1 MARYEFKAPD
11 GKTYLF
17 KGPAGLTQSDVDLFG
32 KNYFGLEEP
41 QVMPAPVEKKPE
53 TGFIPSIKRGAAQTG
68 ILLGDIL
75 PAMAARAVGADQ
87 YAAQQMQ
94 EAAKTQEEIAKKYPA
109 EVPSYTDIKGVGDAL
124 TYAKEAVGEALP
136 SLLPSLFTGGA
147 ASLLGRG
154 AVAAAQS
161 AAEKTVLA
169 QAAEGVVGEELKRAA
184 TQAGIQAARQTAL
197 KYEAGG
203 ALAGSAA
210 QNIPDVY
217 QNIYEATGKQDLGT
231 AIAFGGFNAVLD
243 AVTPIALLRKAKLSG
258 ITPEELG
265 AAWYK
270 RAGKGVAKGFV
281 TEGGTEALQEVSSA
295 AAESFV
301 DQNRQFFTPENF
313 KRFIDAGLKGGLGG
327 AGITSVADVALGK
340 GPEAEAEKIQTKGL
354 RDIEVPA
361 GAELGIE
368 PELAPST
375 AGRTV
380 SGFEITPEGQAVAPV
395 PTVALTGAAATQLDK
410 KIAEYKRREEDINA
424 AKQKQQNGTIT
435 PNEQLILDARI
446 RKNNRL
452 QKQITSLQAA
462 QKGAPNVGPTDTTP
476 SGAGVS
482 VAQQPDT
489 VVPTEGLGEPDG
501 LGVVPTGQDVTQPVA
516 GEGTQQTPVEEF
528 EDVPS
533 FAAPTIQQETPVEKP
548 LSFRGPNPK
557 NPDDANSWQDKAG
570 FIHYNI
576 DATLPNGRSRVIEL
590 IDQEQAQNI
599 ALRFKDNETN
609 KERVLSVGFNQIGI
623 PYWFMGDVSEKVIKK
638 NIGQELFDSLGN
650 TPITNT
656 QEYGALV
663 ERIKDV
669 LTKSNEKTLN
679 EKAREESSN
688 LHPEEAVKKVNQA
701 KTQQGLLYT
710 AAYDRTNI
718 AGNKTTTKTQ
728 GYKVVRTDDGW
739 AVVSKP
745 DGSDAR
751 LVPPSRAAALT
762 DEQIIQRIHEK
773 ANFLKEGE
781 ARVVKQKGEPS
792 GTEAPETI
800 ETETQEQEAPAREI
814 AFQEKEMYDETRD
827 YHNSIEPDERLHLP
841 EFEALSPEE
850 KEVYF
855 GALTNNSQVAHDVAA
870 EKLSEHLAEKQGIQP
885 EGVPQTKPL
894 PKFVEE
900 QLEKNNATAFLNY
913 LRTAAQDPVHKA
925 IAQALY
931 KLKLSTKVEI
941 VKSLPNNRPA
951 EYDPQT
957 DTVRVTKEGQTE
969 TVLLHEFAH
978 AGTIRVL
985 HSFEESTGKL
995 SQKQVDGAVHLD
1007 FLMDKTRKELG
1018 EKYPAAYKNIYEFV
1032 AYAVT
1037 DRTFQKELQRIQIPA
1052 SESLW
1057 GQVKDAWSNFVKG
1070 VAQLLGIP
1078 DTIEARNA
1086 LIETFGAFEYVMSV
1100 PKGGLKMAPLPT
1112 ETKQAETYDE
1122 SKMSD
1127 EELAAQAESEVQL
1140 KEHTAKSFLRNLFTK
1155 KGGHWAATMFQNER
1169 YPIKIA
1175 EDRARLFGLLKHSGS
1190 DLNDV
1195 YNQITRS
1202 AGMAVN
1208 LYDEYL
1214 RTATE
1219 ETHAAVEAYAKK
1231 SGLTIKE
1238 ALARLHIILEARHE
1252 PERRRVKYIK
1262 TVPLEND
1269 SKRIKFEGK
1278 EYSAEGF
1285 REAVMRE
1292 LAQPSYQVTPDMTQE
1307 QINELD
1313 QKRKER
1319 ALDLRA
1325 MLDKVVDDKS
1335 FWAKQINGKPTSP
1348 EMFNQNNAAYNVI
1361 ANRTP
1366 RQIAAIL
1373 KERITPETE
1382 KEVEAVVES
1391 LRKVNQLTQTLNKM
1405 ANYHSQPASNV
1416 IDFYNFKDYVPFKG
1430 RPGFRQ
1436 IDEEFNIDSRRIGGD
1451 LQEGQNPF
1459 GGRESESENPL
1470 LQSLADGASAAMR
1483 AGRRDLTLAIKN
1495 AVKDKLLI
1503 GRVKDTIKFE
1513 DRFLNNVDKKD
1524 IGGDNK
1530 IFHYNAD
1537 GTVDVIELNDPKQ
1550 REAIRRSYRMTQPL
1564 IEIANAITSGI
1575 GQTHTRYNPAF
1586 APMNFVRDA
1595 LTNAFTL
1602 GAEFGPVKAGQ
1613 LLTNIAADVAG
1624 GGMAKSVRFSSL
1636 YANGKFDKLRE
1647 LAAKN
1652 QYYADL
1658 LDYVQL
1664 GGRVSYLQG
1673 LAAKGALDGLI
1684 KEIGRSG
1691 IMRKKDQI
1699 DKFIDIYNDMF
1710 ELSSRVATYRM
1721 LKDQFFAENKSS
1733 GKFKNDADALADAK
1747 SQAVEYA
1754 KNLAN
1759 FEQVGRWGK
1768 GAGAVF
1774 MFFRPA
1780 ATGAVRA
1787 IEALAPAF
1795 GFNEASFREEAAAQ
1809 GRTEEQIERAVKE
1822 LKQRQTNARYMSTS
1836 LLGVGVAMYYMALM
1850 MAEDDDQGRNKVVT
1864 DDMARWTRYA
1874 RFHIP
1879 GTDVIIQ
1886 IPWGFGLGAF
1896 AAAGAQIASIA
1907 SGKTSLLDAFGNIV
1921 VTGADSFMPL
1931 PVSRINP
1938 FDNFPAF
1945 AMDSVTPSAFRPFF
1959 EYVMNLDGLGR
1970 EIYNNRQSRYGDA
1983 YTGGDNIPEMYKK
1996 AARELF
2002 DATNGAVDWSP
2013 NTMYFFASNYFD
2025 GMAKMASSATNVG
2038 LTVAGA
2044 KEFDPK
2050 NDMAFLS
2057 SFIGSK
2063 SNIDAREFSSIEKQ
2077 VKEMEKRINAL
2088 KDRPEQLEKFME
2100 ANPTAY
2106 PAVQFYNMQVNG
2118 TLRQIRAAANQIRAN
2133 KDLTIMERKEQ
2144 LKQLND
2150 MSNLVKHRL
2159 VESFDMLGV
2168 RP

>member
-1 MARYEFKAPD
+1 MATYKVRSGGKVYNFEGPD
-11 GKTYLF
+11 GLPVDAVKMLASDYLN
-17 KGPAGLTQSDVDLFG
+17 LMQ
-32 KNYFGLEEP
+32 EP
-41 QVMPAPVEKKPE
+41 EAPPAPVKKPE

-68 ILLGDIL
+68 MLLGDIL
-75 PAMAARAVGADQ
+75 PAMVGKAVGADE

-109 EVPSYTDIKGVGDAL
+109 EIASYTDITGVGDAL

-136 SLLPSLFTGGA
+136 SLIPSLFTGGA
-147 ASLLGRG
+147 ASVLGRG

-161 AAEKTVLA
+161 AAEKAVLN
-169 QAAEGVVGEELKRAA
+169 QAAKGLVGEELKQAA

-203 ALAGSAA
+203 ALVGSAA

-217 QNIYEATGKQDLGT
+217 QNIYEATGKQDIGT

-243 AVTPIALLRKAKLSG
+243 AALPISLLRKAKLSG
-258 ITPEELG
+258 IGPEELG

-270 RAGKGVAKGFV
+270 RAGTGVAKGFV

-295 AAESFV
+295 AAENFV
-301 DQNRQFFTPENF
+301 DQNQEFFTPKNF
-313 KRFIDAGLKGGLGG
+313 ERFINAGLKGGLGG
-327 AGITSVADVALGK
+327 GAITGVADVALGK
-340 GPEAEAEKIQTKGL
+340 GPEAEAQKIQTKGL
-354 RDIEVPA
+354 ADVEVPT
-361 GAELGIE
+361 GTDLGPE
-368 PELAPST
+368 PELAPTT
-375 AGRTV
+375 AQRTV
-380 SGFEITPEGQAVAPV
+380 SGFEISPEGTPVAMP
-395 PTVALTGAAATQLDK
+395 AGAPATEVDLLVQDFNKRTEEIKVLEAK
-410 KIAEYKRREEDINA
+410 KQD
-424 AKQKQQNGTIT
+424 GTIT
-435 PNEQLILDARI
+435 QAEQGALSGKR
-446 RKNNRL
+446 N
-452 QKQITSLQAA
+452 KQRRVKTQIETLQAA
-462 QKGAPNVGPTDTTP
+462 QKGAPDVVPTDTT
-476 SGAGVS
+476 AGGTSVP

-501 LGVVPTGQDVTQPVA
+501 SGVVPPRQDVVQPVA
-516 GEGTQQTPVEEF
+516 GEGTQQAPVDESLPIDADEEDFSFVHPITGEKIESEAPVEELNKKSV
-528 EDVPS
+528 E
-533 FAAPTIQQETPVEKP
+533 ETTNLGHIEAQAK
-548 LSFRGPNPK
+548 
-557 NPDDANSWQDKAG
+557 
-570 FIHYNI
+570 I
-576 DATLPNGRSRVIEL
+576 DAAK
-590 IDQEQAQNI
+590 DQPGE
-599 ALRFKDNETN
+599 
-609 KERVLSVGFNQIGI
+609 
-623 PYWFMGDVSEKVIKK
+623 M
-638 NIGQELFDSLGN
+638 
-650 TPITNT
+650 
-656 QEYGALV
+656 
-663 ERIKDV
+663 
-669 LTKSNEKTLN
+669 
-679 EKAREESSN
+679 
-688 LHPEEAVKKVNQA
+688 
-701 KTQQGLLYT
+701 YT
-710 AAYDRTNI
+710 ATVTIPEYFDEPAY
-718 AGNKTTTKTQ
+718 NKNTE
-728 GYKVVRTDDGW
+728 YKVVRGEGGWTVIAAKYSDGDEQ
-739 AVVSKP
+739 SY
-745 DGSDAR
+745 
-751 LVPPSRAAALT
+751 LLPPSRAAALT
-762 DEQIIQRIHEK
+762 DEELI
-773 ANFLKEGE
+773 KEINDKNE
-781 ARVVKQKGEPS
+781 LFNSIVTKGKPS
-792 GTEAPETI
+792 GVPETR
-800 ETETQEQEAPAREI
+800 EQEITPE
-814 AFQEKEMYDETRD
+814 QQEMYEDTRE
-827 YHNSIEPDERLHLP
+827 YHNGIEPDARLHLP
-841 EFEALSPEE
+841 EFGALSPEE
-850 KEVYF
+850 KQVYF
-855 GALTNNSQVAHDVAA
+855 EGLATNNQPEHDLAA
-870 EKLSEHLAEKQGIQP
+870 ERLSGYLAETQDIQP
-885 EGVPQTKPL
+885 EGVPKTKPL

-900 QLEKNNATAFLNY
+900 QLDKNNATAFLNY
-913 LRTAAQDPVHKA
+913 LRTSAQDPVHRA

-931 KLKLSTKVEI
+931 KLKLDTKVEI
-941 VKSLPNNRPA
+941 VKGLQNNRPA

-985 HSFEESTGKL
+985 NSFEESTGKL
-995 SQKQVDGAVHLD
+995 SQKQEDGAVHLD
-1007 FLMDKTRKELG
+1007 YLMGKTQPLLAQ
-1018 EKYPAAYKNIYEFV
+1018 KYPAAYKNVYEFV

-1037 DRTFQKELQRIQIPA
+1037 DRAFQKELQRIQIPA
-1052 SESLW
+1052 SASLW
-1057 GQVKDAWSNFVKG
+1057 GQVKDAWSNFVKA
-1070 VAQLLGIP
+1070 VAQVLGIP
-1078 DTIEARNA
+1078 DTVGERNA
-1086 LIETFGAFEYVMSV
+1086 LIETFGAFEYVMSA
-1100 PKGGLKMAPLPT
+1100 PKGGVQMAPLPT
-1112 ETKQAETYDE
+1112 ETKKAETYDE
-1122 SKMSD
+1122 SNLSD
-1127 EELAAQAESEVQL
+1127 EQLAAQAESEVQL
-1140 KEHTAKSFLRNLFTK
+1140 KEHTAKSFLSNLFTK
-1155 KGGHWAATMFQNER
+1155 RGGHWAATMFQNER
-1169 YPIKIA
+1169 YPIKVA
-1175 EDRARLFGLLKHSGS
+1175 EDRAKLFGLLKRIGP
-1190 DLNDV
+1190 DLNNV
-1195 YNQITRS
+1195 YGQITRS

-1214 RTATE
+1214 RNATE

-1285 REAVMRE
+1285 REAIMRE
-1292 LAQPSYQVTPDMTQE
+1292 LAQPSYAVTEDMTQD

-1325 MLDKVVDDKS
+1325 MLDQVVDDKT
-1335 FWAKQINGKPTSP
+1335 FHAKQINGKPTAP
-1348 EMFNQNNAAYNVI
+1348 EMFNQNNAMYNVI

-1373 KERITPETE
+1373 KERVTPETE
-1382 KEVEAVVES
+1382 KEVDAVVES

-1416 IDFYNFKDYVPFKG
+1416 IDFYNFQNYVPFKG

-1459 GGRESESENPL
+1459 SGRESESENPL

-1483 AGRRDLTLAIKN
+1483 AGRKDLTLSIKN
-1495 AVKDKLLI
+1495 AVRDKLLI
-1503 GRVKDTIKFE
+1503 GKVSKDPIKFE
-1513 DRFLNNVDKKD
+1513 DRFLNNVEKKD

-1537 GTVDVIELNDPKQ
+1537 GTVDIIELNDPKQ
-1550 REAIRRSYRMTQPL
+1550 REAIRRSYRTTQPL

-1575 GQTHTRYNPAF
+1575 GQMHTRYNPAF

-1602 GAEFGPVKAGQ
+1602 GAEFGPTKAGQ
-1613 LLTNIAADVAG
+1613 LLTAVAADVAG
-1624 GGMAKSVRFSSL
+1624 GGMYKSIKFSNL
-1636 YANGKFDKLRE
+1636 YANGKFDKLKE
-1647 LAAKN
+1647 LAAKD

-1658 LDYVQL
+1658 LDYIQL
-1664 GGRVSYLQG
+1664 GGKVSYLQG

-1684 KEIGRSG
+1684 KEVGRSG
-1691 IMRKKDQI
+1691 ILQKKDQV

-1710 ELSSRVATYRM
+1710 ELSSRAATYRM

-1768 GAGAVF
+1768 GAGALF

-1795 GFNEASFREEAAAQ
+1795 GFNEANFREEAAAQ
-1809 GRTEEQIERAVKE
+1809 GRTEEQIDNAVKE
-1822 LKQRQTNARYMSTS
+1822 LKQRQTNARYMSTG
-1836 LLGVGVAMYYMALM
+1836 LIGTGVAMYYMALM
-1850 MAEDDDQGRNKVVT
+1850 MAEDDDLGRNKVVT

-1879 GTDVIIQ
+1879 GTDIIIQ

-1896 AAAGAQIASIA
+1896 ASAGAQIASVA
-1907 SGKTSLLDAFGNIV
+1907 SGRTSLLDAFGNIV

-1931 PVSRINP
+1931 PVSRISP
-1938 FDNFPAF
+1938 IDNFPAF

-1970 EIYNNRQSRYGDA
+1970 QIYNNRQSRFGDA

-2025 GMAKMASSATNVG
+2025 GIAKMASSATNVG

-2050 NDMAFLS
+2050 NDMVFLS

-2077 VKEMEKRINAL
+2077 VKKMEQRINSL
-2088 KDRPEQLEKFME
+2088 RDRPEQLEKFME
-2100 ANPTAY
+2100 DNPNAY
-2106 PAVQFYNMQVNG
+2106 SAVQFYNMQVNG
-2118 TLRQIRAAANQIRAN
+2118 TLRNIRTMANQVRAN

-2150 MSNLVKHRL
+2150 MSSLVKHRL
-2159 VESFDMLGV
+2159 VEAFDTLDV
-2168 RP
+2168 KP

>member
-1 MARYEFKAPD
+1 VARYEFKAPD

-17 KGPAGLTQSDVDLFG
+17 KGPTGLTQSDVDLFG
-32 KNYFGLEEP
+32 KNYFKVEEP

-53 TGFIPSIKRGAAQTG
+53 TGFIPSVKRGAAQTG
-68 ILLGDIL
+68 MLLGDIL
-75 PAMAARAVGADQ
+75 PAMAGKLVGADE
-87 YAAQQMQ
+87 YAAKQMQ

-109 EVPSYTDIKGVGDAL
+109 EIASYTDIKGIGDAL
-124 TYAKEAVGEALP
+124 VYAKEAIGEALP
-136 SLLPSLFTGGA
+136 SLIPSLFTGGT
-147 ASLLGRG
+147 ASILGRG

-161 AAEKTVLA
+161 AAEKAVMT
-169 QAAEGVVGEELKRAA
+169 QAARGLVGEELKQAA
-184 TQAGIQAARQTAL
+184 TKAGVQAARQTAL

-231 AIAFGGFNAVLD
+231 AIAFGSFNAVLD

-258 ITPEELG
+258 IGPEELG

-301 DQNRQFFTPENF
+301 DKNREFFTPQNF
-313 KRFIDAGLKGGLGG
+313 ERFINAGLKGGLGG
-327 AGITSVADVALGK
+327 AGITGAADVVLGK
-340 GPEAEAEKIQTKGL
+340 GPEAEAEKIKTKGL
-354 RDIEVPA
+354 ADVEVPV
-361 GAELGIE
+361 GADLGAE
-368 PELAPST
+368 PELAPAT
-375 AGRTV
+375 TQRTV
-380 SGFEITPEGQAVAPV
+380 SGFEISPEGEAVVQAP
-395 PTVALTGAAATQLDK
+395 TGAPATEVDLLIQDFNRRAEEIKVLEAK
-410 KIAEYKRREEDINA
+410 K
-424 AKQKQQNGTIT
+424 QNGAIT
-435 PNEQLILDARI
+435 QSEQGLLSGKRNKQRRI
-446 RKNNRL
+446 KT
-452 QKQITSLQAA
+452 QIETLQAT
-462 QKGAPNVGPTDTTP
+462 QKGAPDVGPIDTT
-476 SGAGVS
+476 AGGTS
-482 VAQQPDT
+482 VPVAGQPNP
-489 VVPTEGLGEPDG
+489 VVPTEGLAKPDG
-501 LGVVPTGQDVTQPVA
+501 LGVVPPRQDVVQPVA
-516 GEGTQQTPVEEF
+516 GEGEQQASVEKRIKFLENELVDWSLVGKRPEDDPRVQAIADELAALKSKQVAQPNLVEESEDVPDFVVSYDPATTQKEIDEISATLKDPTLGIRQREALEERLDELLGRQTTEEAPVEE
-528 EDVPS
+528 
-533 FAAPTIQQETPVEKP
+533 APVE
-548 LSFRGPNPK
+548 
-557 NPDDANSWQDKAG
+557 
-570 FIHYNI
+570 
-576 DATLPNGRSRVIEL
+576 E
-590 IDQEQAQNI
+590 E
-599 ALRFKDNETN
+599 
-609 KERVLSVGFNQIGI
+609 I
-623 PYWFMGDVSEKVIKK
+623 P
-638 NIGQELFDSLGN
+638 
-650 TPITNT
+650 
-656 QEYGALV
+656 
-663 ERIKDV
+663 
-669 LTKSNEKTLN
+669 
-679 EKAREESSN
+679 
-688 LHPEEAVKKVNQA
+688 
-701 KTQQGLLYT
+701 
-710 AAYDRTNI
+710 
-718 AGNKTTTKTQ
+718 
-728 GYKVVRTDDGW
+728 
-739 AVVSKP
+739 
-745 DGSDAR
+745 
-751 LVPPSRAAALT
+751 
-762 DEQIIQRIHEK
+762 
-773 ANFLKEGE
+773 
-781 ARVVKQKGEPS
+781 
-792 GTEAPETI
+792 
-800 ETETQEQEAPAREI
+800 TETQKAPAIEVAPEQR
-814 AFQEKEMYDETRD
+814 EMYDETRE
-827 YHNSIEPDERLHLP
+827 YHNGIEPDTRLHLP
-841 EFEALSPEE
+841 EFDALAPKQQQVYFEAL
-850 KEVYF
+850 
-855 GALTNNSQVAHDVAA
+855 TDNSQAAHDVAA
-870 EKLSEHLAEKQGIQP
+870 ERLSGYLAETQNIQP
-885 EGVPQTKPL
+885 EGVPKTKPL
-894 PKFVEE
+894 PKFVED
-900 QLEKNNATAFLNY
+900 QLDKNNATAFLNY
-913 LRTAAQDPVHKA
+913 LRTSAQDPVHRA

-931 KLKLSTKVEI
+931 KLKLDTKVEI
-941 VKSLPNNRPA
+941 VQGLPNNRPA
-951 EYDPQT
+951 EYDPKT

-985 HSFEESTGKL
+985 NNFEESTGRL
-995 SQKQVDGAVHLD
+995 SQKQEDGAVHLD
-1007 FLMDKTRKELG
+1007 YLMGKTQPLLG
-1018 EKYPAAYKNIYEFV
+1018 QKYPAAYKNVYEFV

-1037 DRTFQKELQRIQIPA
+1037 DRAFQKELQRIQIPA
-1052 SESLW
+1052 SDSLW
-1057 GQVKDAWSNFVKG
+1057 GQVKDALSNFVKA
-1070 VAQLLGIP
+1070 VAQVLGIP
-1078 DTIEARNA
+1078 DTVEARNA
-1086 LIETFGAFEYVMSV
+1086 LIETFGAFEYVMSA
-1100 PKGGLKMAPLPT
+1100 PKGGIQMAPLPT

-1122 SKMSD
+1122 STLSD
-1127 EELAAQAESEVQL
+1127 EQLAAQAESEVQL

-1169 YPIKIA
+1169 YPLKVA
-1175 EDRARLFGLLKHSGS
+1175 EDRARLFGLLKRIGP
-1190 DLNDV
+1190 DLNNV
-1195 YNQITRS
+1195 YGQITRS

-1214 RTATE
+1214 RNATE

-1231 SGLTIKE
+1231 SGLTINE
-1238 ALARLHIILEARHE
+1238 ALGRLHIILEARHE

-1262 TVPLEND
+1262 TKPLEND

-1285 REAVMRE
+1285 REAVMRD
-1292 LAQPSYQVTPDMTQE
+1292 LAQPSYEVTSDMTQE
-1307 QINELD
+1307 QINALD
-1313 QKRKER
+1313 EKRKER

-1325 MLDKVVDDKS
+1325 MLDKVVDDNT
-1335 FWAKQINGKPTSP
+1335 FNAKQINGKPTTL
-1348 EMFNQNNAAYNVI
+1348 EMFNQNNAMYNVI

-1373 KERITPETE
+1373 KERVTPQTE
-1382 KEVEAVVES
+1382 KEVEAVVEA
-1391 LRKVNQLTQTLNKM
+1391 LRKVNKQTQTLNKM

-1416 IDFYNFKDYVPFKG
+1416 IDFYGFQNYVPFKG

-1483 AGRRDLTLAIKN
+1483 AGRKDLTLAIKN
-1495 AVKDKLLI
+1495 AVLAKLLI
-1503 GRVKDTIKFE
+1503 GRVKDKIKFE
-1513 DRFLNNVDKKD
+1513 DRFLGNLDKKD

-1537 GTVDVIELNDPKQ
+1537 GTIDVIELNDPKQ
-1550 REAIRRSYRMTQPL
+1550 REAIRRSYRTTQPL
-1564 IEIANAITSGI
+1564 IDIANSITSGV
-1575 GQTHTRYNPAF
+1575 GQMHTRYNPAF

-1602 GAEFGPVKAGQ
+1602 GAELGPAKAGQ
-1613 LLTNIAADVAG
+1613 LLTAVASDVAG
-1624 GGMAKSVRFSSL
+1624 GGMAKSVRFSNL
-1636 YANGKFDKLRE
+1636 YANGNFDKIKE
-1647 LAAKN
+1647 LAAKD

-1658 LDYVQL
+1658 LDYIQL
-1664 GGRVSYLQG
+1664 GGKVSYLQG
-1673 LAAKGALDGLI
+1673 LAAKGALDGLM

-1691 IMRKKDQI
+1691 ILRKKDQV

-1710 ELSSRVATYRM
+1710 ELSSRAATYRM

-1768 GAGAVF
+1768 GAGALF

-1795 GFNEASFREEAAAQ
+1795 RLLPPGIGGFNEAAFREEAVAQ
-1809 GRTEEQIERAVKE
+1809 GRTPEQIDKAVKQMMQE
-1822 LKQRQTNARYMSTS
+1822 AKNSAAMATGLIGT
-1836 LLGVGVAMYYMALM
+1836 GVAMYYMALM

-1879 GTDVIIQ
+1879 GTDIIIQ
-1886 IPWGFGLGAF
+1886 IPWGYGLGAF
-1896 AAAGAQIASIA
+1896 ASAGAQIASIA
-1907 SGKTSLLDAFGNIV
+1907 SGKTSLLDAFGNIL

-1931 PVSRINP
+1931 PISRISP
-1938 FDNFPAF
+1938 IDNFPAF

-1970 EIYNNRQSRYGDA
+1970 QIYNNRQSRFGDA
-1983 YTGGDNIPEMYKK
+1983 YTGGDNIPEIYKK

-2050 NDMAFLS
+2050 NDIAFLS

-2077 VKEMEKRINAL
+2077 VKGMEQRINSL

-2118 TLRQIRAAANQIRAN
+2118 TLREIRAAANQVRAN

-2144 LKQLND
+2144 LKELND

-2159 VESFDMLGV
+2159 VEAFDMLDV
-2168 RP
+2168 KP

>member
-1 MARYEFKAPD
+1 MAQYEFKAPD

-17 KGPAGLTQSDVDLFG
+17 KGPSGLTQSDVDLFG
-32 KNYFGLEEP
+32 KNYFKVEEP
-41 QVMPAPVEKKPE
+41 QVMPAPVEKKAE
-53 TGFIPSIKRGAAQTG
+53 TGFIPSVKRGAAQTG
-68 ILLGDIL
+68 VLLGDIL
-75 PAMAARAVGADQ
+75 PAMAGRAVGADE
-87 YAAQQMQ
+87 YAARQMQ
-94 EAAKTQEEIAKKYPA
+94 EAAKSQEEIAKKYPA
-109 EVPSYTDIKGVGDAL
+109 EIPSYTNIKGVGDAL
-124 TYAKEAVGEALP
+124 VYAKEAVGEALP
-136 SLLPSLFTGGA
+136 SLIPSLFTGGA
-147 ASLLGRG
+147 ASILGRG

-161 AAEKTVLA
+161 AAEKAVLA
-169 QAAEGVVGEELKRAA
+169 QAAKGLAGEELKQAA

-210 QNIPDVY
+210 QNVPDVY

-231 AIAFGGFNAVLD
+231 AIAFGSFNAVLD
-243 AVTPIALLRKAKLSG
+243 AALPISLLRKAKLSG
-258 ITPEELG
+258 IGPEELG

-270 RAGKGVAKGFV
+270 RAGTGVAKGFV
-281 TEGGTEALQEVSSA
+281 TEGGTEALQEASSA

-301 DQNRQFFTPENF
+301 DQNRQFFTPQNF
-313 KRFIDAGLKGGLGG
+313 ERFINAGLKGGLGG
-327 AGITSVADVALGK
+327 AGITGVADVALGK
-340 GPEAEAEKIQTKGL
+340 GPEAEAQKVQTKGL

-361 GAELGIE
+361 GADLGVE
-368 PELAPST
+368 PELAPTT
-375 AGRTV
+375 AQRTV
-380 SGFEITPEGQAVAPV
+380 SGFEISPEGEAVAPA
-395 PTVALTGAAATQLDK
+395 PTGAPATELDVLTADFEKRAAE
-410 KIAEYKRREEDINA
+410 IAALEQ
-424 AKQKQQNGTIT
+424 KQKDGTIT
-435 PNEQLILDARI
+435 PREQGSLIGKR
-446 RKNNRL
+446 N
-452 QKQITSLQAA
+452 KQRNVEYKIKTLQAA
-462 QKGAPNVGPTDTTP
+462 QKGATDVGPTDTAP

-482 VAQQPDT
+482 VAEQPDT
-489 VVPTEGLGEPDG
+489 VVPTEGLGESDG
-501 LGVVPTGQDVTQPVA
+501 LGVVSTGQDVTQPVA
-516 GEGTQQTPVEEF
+516 GEGTQQTPVDKSLPIDADVEDFSFVHPITGEKIESGAPVEE
-528 EDVPS
+528 VPVEEEIPS
-533 FAAPTIQQETPVEKP
+533 GPETP
-548 LSFRGPNPK
+548 
-557 NPDDANSWQDKAG
+557 
-570 FIHYNI
+570 
-576 DATLPNGRSRVIEL
+576 
-590 IDQEQAQNI
+590 
-599 ALRFKDNETN
+599 
-609 KERVLSVGFNQIGI
+609 
-623 PYWFMGDVSEKVIKK
+623 
-638 NIGQELFDSLGN
+638 
-650 TPITNT
+650 
-656 QEYGALV
+656 
-663 ERIKDV
+663 
-669 LTKSNEKTLN
+669 
-679 EKAREESSN
+679 
-688 LHPEEAVKKVNQA
+688 EAV
-701 KTQQGLLYT
+701 
-710 AAYDRTNI
+710 
-718 AGNKTTTKTQ
+718 
-728 GYKVVRTDDGW
+728 
-739 AVVSKP
+739 
-745 DGSDAR
+745 
-751 LVPPSRAAALT
+751 
-762 DEQIIQRIHEK
+762 
-773 ANFLKEGE
+773 
-781 ARVVKQKGEPS
+781 
-792 GTEAPETI
+792 
-800 ETETQEQEAPAREI
+800 ETETQGQEEPIAEPAVEEAPAREI

-841 EFEALSPEE
+841 EFDALSPDQ
-850 KEVYF
+850 KQVYF
-855 GALTNNSQVAHDVAA
+855 DALTDNSQVAHDVAA
-870 EKLSEHLAEKQGIQP
+870 ERLSAYLAEKQGIQP
-885 EGVPQTKPL
+885 ENVPETKSL

-900 QLEKNNATAFLNY
+900 QLDNNNGNAFLNY
-913 LRTAAQDPVHKA
+913 LRTSAQDPVHKA

-931 KLKLSTKVEI
+931 KLKLKTKVE
-941 VKSLPNNRPA
+941 VVQGLPSNRLA
-951 EYDPQT
+951 EYDPKT
-957 DTVRVTKEGQTE
+957 DTIRMTKEGQTE

-978 AGTIRVL
+978 AGTLRVL
-985 HSFEESTGKL
+985 HAFEESEGRL
-995 SQKQVDGAVHLD
+995 SQKQEDGAVHLD
-1007 FLMDKTRKELG
+1007 FLMNKTRKELG

-1032 AYAVT
+1032 SYAVS
-1037 DRTFQKELQRIQIPA
+1037 DRAFQKELQRIQIPA
-1052 SESLW
+1052 NESLW
-1057 GQVKDAWSNFVKG
+1057 GQVKDAWSNFVKA
-1070 VAQLLGIP
+1070 VAQVLGIP

-1086 LIETFGAFEYVMSV
+1086 LIETFGAFEYVMAA
-1100 PKGGLKMAPLPT
+1100 PKGAIQMAPLPT

-1122 SKMSD
+1122 SKLSD

-1169 YPIKIA
+1169 YPIKVA
-1175 EDRARLFGLLKHSGS
+1175 EDRARLFGLLKRIGP
-1190 DLNDV
+1190 DLNNV
-1195 YNQITRS
+1195 YGQITRS

-1214 RTATE
+1214 RNATE

-1231 SGLTIKE
+1231 SKLTINE
-1238 ALARLHIILEARHE
+1238 ALGRLHIILEARHE

-1292 LAQPSYQVTPDMTQE
+1292 LAQPSYAVTDDMTQE

-1335 FWAKQINGKPTSP
+1335 FWAKQVNGKPTTP
-1348 EMFNQNNAAYNVI
+1348 EMFSQNNAAYNVI

-1391 LRKVNQLTQTLNKM
+1391 LRKVNQLTQALNKM

-1483 AGRRDLTLAIKN
+1483 AGRKDLTLAIKN
-1495 AVKDKLLI
+1495 AVKDKILT

-1537 GTVDVIELNDPKQ
+1537 GTVDVIELNDTKQ

-1564 IEIANAITSGI
+1564 LEIANAITSGI

-1602 GAEFGPVKAGQ
+1602 GAELGPTKAGQ
-1613 LLTNIAADVAG
+1613 LLTAVAADVAG
-1624 GGMAKSVRFSSL
+1624 GGMAKSVRFSNL
-1636 YANGKFDKLRE
+1636 YANGKFDKLKE
-1647 LAAKN
+1647 LAAKD

-1658 LDYVQL
+1658 LEYVQL

-1691 IMRKKDQI
+1691 IMQKKDQI

-1710 ELSSRVATYRM
+1710 ELSSRAATYRM

-1768 GAGAVF
+1768 GAGALF

-1795 GFNEASFREEAAAQ
+1795 GFDEASFREEAAAQ

-1822 LKQRQTNARYMSTS
+1822 LKQRQTNARYMSTG
-1836 LLGVGVAMYYMALM
+1836 LIGVGVAMYYMALM

-1879 GTDVIIQ
+1879 GTDLIIQ

-1896 AAAGAQIASIA
+1896 ASAGAQIASVA
-1907 SGKTSLLDAFGNIV
+1907 SGKTSLLDAFGHIL

-1931 PVSRINP
+1931 PVSRISP
-1938 FDNFPAF
+1938 IDNFPAF

-1970 EIYNNRQSRYGDA
+1970 EIYNNRQSRFGDA

-2050 NDMAFLS
+2050 NDMVFLS

-2106 PAVQFYNMQVNG
+2106 PAVEFYNAQVNG
-2118 TLRQIRAAANQIRAN
+2118 TLRQIRAAANQVRAN

-2159 VESFDMLGV
+2159 VEAFDMLDV

>member
-1 MARYEFKAPD
+1 MPQYRVIGPD
-11 GKTYLF
+11 GKRYKF
-17 KGPAGLTQSDVDLFG
+17 DGPAGLSDYDLNLLRDGFF
-32 KNYFGLEEP
+32 KTETPEII
-41 QVMPAPVEKKPE
+41 PAPPQPKAE

-68 ILLGDIL
+68 VLLGDIL
-75 PAMAARAVGADQ
+75 PAMAGRAIGADE

-94 EAAKTQEEIAKKYPA
+94 EAAKSQEEIAKKYPA
-109 EVPSYTDIKGVGDAL
+109 EIPSYTDIKGVGDAL

-147 ASLLGRG
+147 ASILGRG

-169 QAAEGVVGEELKRAA
+169 QAAQGLAGEELKRAA

-231 AIAFGGFNAVLD
+231 AIAFGSFNAALD

-258 ITPEELG
+258 IGPEELG

-270 RAGKGVAKGFV
+270 RAGKGAAKGFV
-281 TEGGTEALQEVSSA
+281 TEGGTEALQETSSA

-340 GPEAEAEKIQTKGL
+340 GPEAEAQKIQTKGL
-354 RDIEVPA
+354 ADVEVPA
-361 GAELGIE
+361 GAELDVE
-368 PELAPST
+368 PELAPTT
-375 AGRTV
+375 AQRSV
-380 SGFEITPEGQAVAPV
+380 SGFEIAPESVAPAVV
-395 PTVALTGAAATQLDK
+395 PTGAPATQLDVLVADFNKRAEEIKVLEAK
-410 KIAEYKRREEDINA
+410 K
-424 AKQKQQNGTIT
+424 QNGTLT
-435 PNEQLILDARI
+435 QSEQGLLAGKR
-446 RKNNRL
+446 N
-452 QKQITSLQAA
+452 KQRGIKYKIEKLQAA
-462 QKGAPNVGPTDTTP
+462 QKGTPDVGPTDTT
-476 SGAGVS
+476 AGGTS
-482 VAQQPDT
+482 VPVVEQPDT
-489 VVPTEGLGEPDG
+489 VVPTEGLREPDG
-501 LGVVPTGQDVTQPVA
+501 LGVVPTGQDVTQLVA
-516 GEGTQQTPVEEF
+516 GEGTQQAPVEELDQSF
-528 EDVPS
+528 THPITGEKIEPEAPVEDVPS
-533 FAAPTIQQETPVEKP
+533 FVVNYDQATTQKQIDELREILRDNPRLSERDREALEERIDELLGRLETPTEEAPVKEEIPSGTETPEAVQTKTQEQEAAPAEP
-548 LSFRGPNPK
+548 
-557 NPDDANSWQDKAG
+557 NSWKDTFG
-570 FIHYNI
+570 FIHYRM
-576 DATLPNGRSRVIEL
+576 DALLPNGVSRVTEL

-599 ALRFKDNETN
+599 ALKFTDSKGNT
-609 KERVLSVGFNQIGI
+609 ERYLTVGFNKLNK
-623 PYWFMGDVSEKVIKK
+623 PYWSAKDASDETIKK
-638 NIGQELFDSLGN
+638 NIGEKLFNAIGDQ
-650 TPITNT
+650 PITNT
-656 QEYGALV
+656 EDYQALV
-663 ERIKDV
+663 QRIKEA
-669 LTKSNEKTLN
+669 L
-679 EKAREESSN
+679 EESSVKPTVEVT
-688 LHPEEAVKKVNQA
+688 PE
-701 KTQQGLLYT
+701 
-710 AAYDRTNI
+710 
-718 AGNKTTTKTQ
+718 
-728 GYKVVRTDDGW
+728 
-739 AVVSKP
+739 
-745 DGSDAR
+745 
-751 LVPPSRAAALT
+751 
-762 DEQIIQRIHEK
+762 QR
-773 ANFLKEGE
+773 
-781 ARVVKQKGEPS
+781 
-792 GTEAPETI
+792 
-800 ETETQEQEAPAREI
+800 
-814 AFQEKEMYDETRD
+814 EMYDETRE
-827 YHNSIEPDERLHLP
+827 YHNSIEPDVRLHLP
-841 EFEALSPEE
+841 EFDALSTEE
-850 KEVYF
+850 KHVYF
-855 GALTNNSQVAHDVAA
+855 DDLKDNSQAEHDVAA
-870 EKLSEHLAEKQGIQP
+870 ERLAAYLAEKQGIEP
-885 EGVPQTKPL
+885 EGVPETKPL

-900 QLEKNNATAFLNY
+900 QLDKNNATAFLNY
-913 LRTAAQDPVHKA
+913 LRTSAKDPVHRA

-931 KLKLSTKVEI
+931 KLKLKTNVEV
-941 VKSLPNNRPA
+941 VKGLPNNRPA

-985 HSFEESTGKL
+985 HGFEESEGRL
-995 SQKQVDGAVHLD
+995 SQKQEDGAVHLD
-1007 FLMDKTRKELG
+1007 YLMNKTRKEL
-1018 EKYPAAYKNIYEFV
+1018 EAKYPAAYKNVYEFV
-1032 AYAVT
+1032 AHAVT
-1037 DRTFQKELQRIQIPA
+1037 DRAFQKELQRIQIPA
-1052 SESLW
+1052 SDSLW
-1057 GQVKDAWSNFVKG
+1057 GQVKDAWSNFVKA
-1070 VAQLLGIP
+1070 VAQVLGIP

-1086 LIETFGAFEYVMSV
+1086 LIETFGAFEYVMSA
-1100 PKGGLKMAPLPT
+1100 PKGGIEMKPLPT

-1122 SKMSD
+1122 SKMTD
-1127 EELAAQAESEVQL
+1127 EQLAAQAESEVQL

-1175 EDRARLFGLLKHSGS
+1175 EDRARLFGLLKRIGP
-1190 DLNDV
+1190 DLNNV
-1195 YNQITRS
+1195 YGQITRS

-1214 RTATE
+1214 RNATE

-1262 TVPLEND
+1262 TVPLENE

-1292 LAQPSYQVTPDMTQE
+1292 LAQPSYQVTEDMTQE
-1307 QINELD
+1307 QINALD
-1313 QKRKER
+1313 EKRKER

-1325 MLDKVVDDKS
+1325 MLDKVVDDKT
-1335 FWAKQINGKPTSP
+1335 FHAKQVNGKPTTP

-1382 KEVEAVVES
+1382 KEVEAVVEA

-1513 DRFLNNVDKKD
+1513 DRFLNNIEKKD

-1550 REAIRRSYRMTQPL
+1550 REAIRRSYRTTQPL
-1564 IEIANAITSGI
+1564 IDIANAITSGI

-1602 GAEFGPVKAGQ
+1602 GAELGPSKAGQ
-1613 LLTNIAADVAG
+1613 LLTAVAADVAG
-1624 GGMAKSVRFSSL
+1624 GGMFKSIKFANL
-1636 YANGKFDKLRE
+1636 YAKGKFDEIGK

-1658 LDYVQL
+1658 LEYVQL

-1673 LAAKGALDGLI
+1673 LAAKGALDGLM

-1691 IMRKKDQI
+1691 ILQKKDQI

-1710 ELSSRVATYRM
+1710 ELSSRAATYRM

-1768 GAGAVF
+1768 GAGALF

-1795 GFNEASFREEAAAQ
+1795 GFDEKAFREEAAAQ
-1809 GRTEEQIERAVKE
+1809 GRTEEQIEKAVKE

-1836 LLGVGVAMYYMALM
+1836 LIGIGAAMYYMALM

-1879 GTDVIIQ
+1879 GTDLIIQ

-1896 AAAGAQIASIA
+1896 ASAGAQIASVA
-1907 SGKTSLLDAFGNIV
+1907 SGKTSLLDAFGNIA

-1938 FDNFPAF
+1938 LDNFPAF
-1945 AMDSVTPSAFRPFF
+1945 AMDSVTPSMFRPFF

-1970 EIYNNRQSRYGDA
+1970 EIYNNRQSRFGDA

-2050 NDMAFLS
+2050 NDMVFLS

-2088 KDRPEQLEKFME
+2088 KDRPEQLQKFMD

-2106 PAVQFYNMQVNG
+2106 SAVQFYNSQVNG
-2118 TLRQIRAAANQIRAN
+2118 SLRQIRAAANQVRAN

-2159 VESFDMLGV
+2159 VEAFDMFDV

>member
-1 MARYEFKAPD
+1 MATYKVRSGGKVYNFEGPD
-11 GKTYLF
+11 GLPVDAVKMLASDYFNLMQEPEAP
-17 KGPAGLTQSDVDLFG
+17 PAA
-32 KNYFGLEEP
+32 
-41 QVMPAPVEKKPE
+41 PAKKAE

-68 ILLGDIL
+68 VLLGDIL
-75 PAMAARAVGADQ
+75 PAMAGRAVGADE
-87 YAAQQMQ
+87 YAARQMQ
-94 EAAKTQEEIAKKYPA
+94 EAAQSQEEIAKKYPA
-109 EVPSYTDIKGVGDAL
+109 EIPSYTDIKGVGDAL
-124 TYAKEAVGEALP
+124 VYAKEAVGEALP
-136 SLLPSLFTGGA
+136 SLVPSLFTGGA
-147 ASLLGRG
+147 ASILGRG

-161 AAEKTVLA
+161 AAEKAVLA
-169 QAAEGVVGEELKRAA
+169 QAAKGLAGEELKQAA

-210 QNIPDVY
+210 QNVPDVY
-217 QNIYEATGKQDLGT
+217 QNIYEATGQQDLGT
-231 AIAFGGFNAVLD
+231 AIAFGSFNAVLD
-243 AVTPIALLRKAKLSG
+243 AALPISLLRKAKLSG
-258 ITPEELG
+258 IGPEELG

-270 RAGKGVAKGFV
+270 RAGTGVAKGFV

-301 DQNRQFFTPENF
+301 DENRGFFTPQNF
-313 KRFIDAGLKGGLGG
+313 ERFINAGLKGGLGG
-327 AGITSVADVALGK
+327 AGITGVADVALGK
-340 GPEAEAEKIQTKGL
+340 GPEAAAQKIQTKGL
-354 RDIEVPA
+354 ADVEVPA
-361 GAELGIE
+361 DADLGVE
-368 PELAPST
+368 PELAPTT
-375 AGRTV
+375 AQRTV
-380 SGFEITPEGQAVAPV
+380 SGFEITPEGVAVAPV
-395 PTVALTGAAATQLDK
+395 PTGAPATQLDVL
-410 KIAEYKRREEDINA
+410 IADFDKRA
-424 AKQKQQNGTIT
+424 AEIKALEQKQQDGTIT
-435 PNEQLILDARI
+435 PREQGLLIGKRNKQRSVEYKI
-446 RKNNRL
+446 KTL
-452 QKQITSLQAA
+452 QTA
-462 QKGAPNVGPTDTTP
+462 QEGAPDVGPTDTAP
-476 SGAGVS
+476 SGAGVPM
-482 VAQQPDT
+482 AQQPDT
-489 VVPTEGLGEPDG
+489 VVPAEGLGEPDG

-516 GEGTQQTPVEEF
+516 GEGTQQAPVDKSLPIDADEEDFSFVHPITGEKIESGAPVEETP
-528 EDVPS
+528 V
-533 FAAPTIQQETPVEKP
+533 TETPVTKRLDILEYLEKRDKLLEQMDEALKESEALLDKIMDLNSVRAGDVLGDDGKP
-548 LSFRGPNPK
+548 LALDENGQYDS
-557 NPDDANSWQDKAG
+557 DKK
-570 FIHYNI
+570 Y
-576 DATLPNGRSRVIEL
+576 
-590 IDQEQAQNI
+590 
-599 ALRFKDNETN
+599 
-609 KERVLSVGFNQIGI
+609 
-623 PYWFMGDVSEKVIKK
+623 
-638 NIGQELFDSLGN
+638 
-650 TPITNT
+650 
-656 QEYGALV
+656 
-663 ERIKDV
+663 
-669 LTKSNEKTLN
+669 
-679 EKAREESSN
+679 
-688 LHPEEAVKKVNQA
+688 EAVKALEAKHAEASAKFDAIAKQIDEFDAARQA
-701 KTQQGLLYT
+701 
-710 AAYDRTNI
+710 
-718 AGNKTTTKTQ
+718 
-728 GYKVVRTDDGW
+728 
-739 AVVSKP
+739 S
-745 DGSDAR
+745 
-751 LVPPSRAAALT
+751 
-762 DEQIIQRIHEK
+762 
-773 ANFLKEGE
+773 
-781 ARVVKQKGEPS
+781 KGEPS
-792 GTEAPETI
+792 GTETPEAI
-800 ETETQEQEAPAREI
+800 ETEAQGQEAPTTEPTVEI
-814 AFQEKEMYDETRD
+814 TPEQQEMYEDTRE
-827 YHNSIEPDERLHLP
+827 YHNGIEPDARLHLP
-841 EFEALSPEE
+841 EFGALSPEE
-850 KEVYF
+850 KQVYF
-855 GALTNNSQVAHDVAA
+855 EGLATNNQPEHDIAA
-870 EKLSEHLAEKQGIQP
+870 ERLSAYLAEKQGVEP
-885 EGVPQTKPL
+885 ENVPKTKPL

-900 QLEKNNATAFLNY
+900 QLDNNNGNAFLNY
-913 LRTAAQDPVHKA
+913 LRTSAQDPVHKA

-931 KLKLSTKVEI
+931 KLKLKTKVE
-941 VKSLPNNRPA
+941 VVQGLPNNRPA
-951 EYDPQT
+951 EYDPKT
-957 DTVRVTKEGQTE
+957 DTIRMTKEGQTE

-978 AGTIRVL
+978 AGTLRVL
-985 HSFEESTGKL
+985 HAFEESEGRL
-995 SQKQVDGAVHLD
+995 SQKQEDGAVHLD
-1007 FLMDKTRKELG
+1007 YLMNKTRKELG

-1032 AYAVT
+1032 SYAVS
-1037 DRTFQKELQRIQIPA
+1037 DRAFQKELQRIQIPA

-1057 GQVKDAWSNFVKG
+1057 GQVKDAWSNFVKA
-1070 VAQLLGIP
+1070 VAQVLGIP

-1086 LIETFGAFEYVMSV
+1086 LIETFGAFEYVMAA
-1100 PKGGLKMAPLPT
+1100 PKGAIQMAPLPT

-1122 SKMSD
+1122 SKLSD
-1127 EELAAQAESEVQL
+1127 EQLAAQAESEVQL
-1140 KEHTAKSFLRNLFTK
+1140 KERTAKSFLRNLFTK

-1169 YPIKIA
+1169 YPIKVV
-1175 EDRARLFGLLKHSGS
+1175 EDRARLFGMLKRIGP
-1190 DLNDV
+1190 DLNNV
-1195 YNQITRS
+1195 YGQITRS

-1214 RTATE
+1214 RNATE

-1231 SGLTIKE
+1231 SGLTINE

-1262 TVPLEND
+1262 TVPLENE

-1292 LAQPSYQVTPDMTQE
+1292 LAQPSYQVTPEMTQD

-1325 MLDKVVDDKS
+1325 MLDKVVDDKT
-1335 FWAKQINGKPTSP
+1335 FHAKQINKKPTTP
-1348 EMFNQNNAAYNVI
+1348 EMFNQNNAMYNVI

-1373 KERITPETE
+1373 KERVTPETE
-1382 KEVEAVVES
+1382 KEVEAVVEA
-1391 LRKVNQLTQTLNKM
+1391 LRKVNQMTQTLNKM

-1430 RPGFRQ
+1430 RPGLRQ

-1483 AGRRDLTLAIKN
+1483 AGRKDLTLAIKN
-1495 AVKDKLLI
+1495 AVDPKNKLLM

-1513 DRFLNNVDKKD
+1513 DRFLGNLDKKD
-1524 IGGDNK
+1524 IGGSNK

-1537 GTVDVIELNDPKQ
+1537 GTIDVIELNDEKQ
-1550 REAIRRSYRMTQPL
+1550 REAIRRSYRTTQPL
-1564 IEIANAITSGI
+1564 IDIANSITSGI
-1575 GQTHTRYNPAF
+1575 GQMHTRYNPAF

-1602 GAEFGPVKAGQ
+1602 GAELGPTKAGQ
-1613 LLTNIAADVAG
+1613 LLTAVAADVAG
-1624 GGMAKSVRFSSL
+1624 GGMAKSVRFSNL

-1647 LAAKN
+1647 LAAKD

-1658 LDYVQL
+1658 LEYVQL

-1673 LAAKGALDGLI
+1673 LAAKGALDGLM

-1691 IMRKKDQI
+1691 ILQKKDQV

-1710 ELSSRVATYRM
+1710 ELSSRAATYRM

-1733 GKFKNDADALADAK
+1733 GKFKNDADALTDAK
-1747 SQAVEYA
+1747 AQAVEYA

-1759 FEQVGRWGK
+1759 FEQVGRWGR
-1768 GAGAVF
+1768 GAGALF

-1795 GFNEASFREEAAAQ
+1795 GFDEASFREEAAAQ
-1809 GRTEEQIERAVKE
+1809 GRTEEQIESAVKQ
-1822 LKQRQTNARYMSTS
+1822 LKQRQTNARYMSTG
-1836 LLGVGVAMYYMALM
+1836 LIGTGVAMYYMALM

-1896 AAAGAQIASIA
+1896 ASAGAQIASVA
-1907 SGKTSLLDAFGNIV
+1907 SGRTSLLDAFGNIM

-1938 FDNFPAF
+1938 LDNFPAF
-1945 AMDSVTPSAFRPFF
+1945 AMDSVTPSMFRPFF

-1970 EIYNNRQSRYGDA
+1970 EIYNNRQSRFGDA

-2002 DATNGAVDWSP
+2002 DTTNGAVDWSP
-2013 NTMYFFASNYFD
+2013 NTMYFFANNYFD

-2038 LTVAGA
+2038 MTVAGA

-2050 NDMAFLS
+2050 SDMVFLS

-2088 KDRPEQLEKFME
+2088 KDRPEQLERFME
-2100 ANPTAY
+2100 DNPTAY

-2118 TLRQIRAAANQIRAN
+2118 TLRNIRTMANQVRAN

-2150 MSNLVKHRL
+2150 MSSLVKHRL
-2159 VESFDMLGV
+2159 VEAFDMLDV
-2168 RP
+2168 KP

>member
-17 KGPAGLTQSDVDLFG
+17 KGPTGLTQSDVDLFG
-32 KNYFGLEEP
+32 KNYFGVEEP

-68 ILLGDIL
+68 MLLGDIL
-75 PAMAARAVGADQ
+75 PAMAGKAVGANE

-109 EVPSYTDIKGVGDAL
+109 EIASYTDIKGVGDAL

-136 SLLPSLFTGGA
+136 SLIPSLFTGGA
-147 ASLLGRG
+147 ASVLGRG

-161 AAEKTVLA
+161 AAEKAVLS
-169 QAAEGVVGEELKRAA
+169 QAAKGLVGEELKQAA

-217 QNIYEATGKQDLGT
+217 QNIYEATGKQDIGT

-243 AVTPIALLRKAKLSG
+243 AALPISLLRKAKLSG
-258 ITPEELG
+258 IGPEELG

-270 RAGKGVAKGFV
+270 RAGTGVAKGFV

-295 AAESFV
+295 AAENFV
-301 DQNRQFFTPENF
+301 DQNRQFFTPQNF
-313 KRFIDAGLKGGLGG
+313 ERFINAGLKGGLGG
-327 AGITSVADVALGK
+327 AGITGVADVALGK
-340 GPEAEAEKIQTKGL
+340 GPEAKAQKIQTKGL
-354 RDIEVPA
+354 ADVEVPT
-361 GAELGIE
+361 GTDLGPE
-368 PELAPST
+368 PELAPTT
-375 AGRTV
+375 AQRTV
-380 SGFEITPEGQAVAPV
+380 SGFEISPEGTPV
-395 PTVALTGAAATQLDK
+395 VMPTGAPATEVDLLVQDFNKRAEEIKVLEAK
-410 KIAEYKRREEDINA
+410 KQD
-424 AKQKQQNGTIT
+424 GTIT
-435 PNEQLILDARI
+435 QAEQGALSGKRNKQRRVKTQIET
-446 RKNNRL
+446 L
-452 QKQITSLQAA
+452 Q
-462 QKGAPNVGPTDTTP
+462 GAPDVVPTDTTAGGTSVPVAEQP
-476 SGAGVS
+476 SA
-482 VAQQPDT
+482 
-489 VVPTEGLGEPDG
+489 VVPPEGLGEPDG
-501 LGVVPTGQDVTQPVA
+501 SGVVSTGQDVVHPIT
-516 GEGTQQTPVEEF
+516 GERIQQAPVEEF
-528 EDVPS
+528 EDVPD
-533 FAAPTIQQETPVEKP
+533 FVVDYDQEATQKQIDEINAILKNPTLDERDREALEERLDELASRLETPVE
-548 LSFRGPNPK
+548 
-557 NPDDANSWQDKAG
+557 
-570 FIHYNI
+570 
-576 DATLPNGRSRVIEL
+576 
-590 IDQEQAQNI
+590 
-599 ALRFKDNETN
+599 ETPV
-609 KERVLSVGFNQIGI
+609 E
-623 PYWFMGDVSEKVIKK
+623 E
-638 NIGQELFDSLGN
+638 
-650 TPITNT
+650 TP
-656 QEYGALV
+656 
-663 ERIKDV
+663 
-669 LTKSNEKTLN
+669 
-679 EKAREESSN
+679 
-688 LHPEEAVKKVNQA
+688 
-701 KTQQGLLYT
+701 
-710 AAYDRTNI
+710 
-718 AGNKTTTKTQ
+718 
-728 GYKVVRTDDGW
+728 
-739 AVVSKP
+739 
-745 DGSDAR
+745 
-751 LVPPSRAAALT
+751 
-762 DEQIIQRIHEK
+762 
-773 ANFLKEGE
+773 
-781 ARVVKQKGEPS
+781 
-792 GTEAPETI
+792 
-800 ETETQEQEAPAREI
+800 TETQEAPAIEI
-814 AFQEKEMYDETRD
+814 APEQREMYDETRE
-827 YHNSIEPDERLHLP
+827 YHNGIEPDARLHLP
-841 EFEALSPEE
+841 EFDALAPEQQQVYFEAL
-850 KEVYF
+850 
-855 GALTNNSQVAHDVAA
+855 TDNSQAAHDIAA
-870 EKLSEHLAEKQGIQP
+870 ETLSGYLAETQGIEP
-885 EGVPQTKPL
+885 EGVPKTKPL

-900 QLEKNNATAFLNY
+900 QLDKNNGNAFLNY
-913 LRTAAQDPVHKA
+913 LRTSAQDPVHRA

-931 KLKLSTKVEI
+931 KLKLDTKVEI
-941 VKSLPNNRPA
+941 VQGLPNNRPA
-951 EYDPQT
+951 EYDPKT
-957 DTVRVTKEGQTE
+957 NTIRMTKEGQTE

-978 AGTIRVL
+978 AGTVRVL
-985 HSFEESTGKL
+985 NSFEESTGKL
-995 SQKQVDGAVHLD
+995 SQKQEDGAVHLD
-1007 FLMDKTRKELG
+1007 YLMGKTQPLLAQ
-1018 EKYPAAYKNIYEFV
+1018 KYPAAYKSVYEFV

-1037 DRTFQKELQRIQIPA
+1037 DRAFQKELQRIQIPA
-1052 SESLW
+1052 SDSLW
-1057 GQVKDAWSNFVKG
+1057 GQVKDAWSNFVKAIAQVLG
-1070 VAQLLGIP
+1070 VP
-1078 DTIEARNA
+1078 DTVGERNA
-1086 LIETFGAFEYVMSV
+1086 LIETFGAFEYVMAA
-1100 PKGGLKMAPLPT
+1100 PKGAIQMAPLPT

-1140 KEHTAKSFLRNLFTK
+1140 KEHTAKSFLSNLFTK

-1175 EDRARLFGLLKHSGS
+1175 EDRAKLFGLLKRIGP
-1190 DLNDV
+1190 DLNNV
-1195 YNQITRS
+1195 YGQITRS

-1214 RTATE
+1214 RNATE

-1262 TVPLEND
+1262 TVPLENN

-1292 LAQPSYQVTPDMTQE
+1292 LAQPSYAVTEDMTQD

-1325 MLDKVVDDKS
+1325 MLDQVVDDKT
-1335 FWAKQINGKPTSP
+1335 FHAKQINGKPTAP
-1348 EMFNQNNAAYNVI
+1348 EMFNQNNAMYNVI

-1373 KERITPETE
+1373 KERVTPKTE
-1382 KEVEAVVES
+1382 KEVEAVVEA

-1459 GGRESESENPL
+1459 SGRESESENPL

-1483 AGRRDLTLAIKN
+1483 AGRKDLTLAIKN
-1495 AVKDKLLI
+1495 AVNDKILV

-1550 REAIRRSYRMTQPL
+1550 REAIRRSYRTTHPL

-1602 GAEFGPVKAGQ
+1602 GAELGPAKSGQ
-1613 LLTNIAADVAG
+1613 LLTAVAADVAG
-1624 GGMAKSVRFSSL
+1624 GGMAKSVRFSNL
-1636 YANGKFDKLRE
+1636 YANGNFDKIKE
-1647 LAAKN
+1647 LADKD

-1658 LDYVQL
+1658 LEYVQL
-1664 GGRVSYLQG
+1664 GGKVSYLQG
-1673 LAAKGALDGLI
+1673 LAAKGALDGLM

-1710 ELSSRVATYRM
+1710 ELSSRAATYRM

-1733 GKFKNDADALADAK
+1733 GKFKNDTDALADAK

-1768 GAGAVF
+1768 GAGALF

-1795 GFNEASFREEAAAQ
+1795 GFNEANFREEAAAQ
-1809 GRTEEQIERAVKE
+1809 GRTPEQIDKAVKE
-1822 LKQRQTNARYMSTS
+1822 LKQRQTNARYMSTG
-1836 LLGVGVAMYYMALM
+1836 LIGVGVAMYYMALM
-1850 MAEDDDQGRNKVVT
+1850 MAEDDDLGRNKVVT

-1879 GTDVIIQ
+1879 GTDLIIQ
-1886 IPWGFGLGAF
+1886 IPWGYGLGAF
-1896 AAAGAQIASIA
+1896 ASAGAQIASVA
-1907 SGKTSLLDAFGNIV
+1907 SGKTSLLDAFGNILII
-1921 VTGADSFMPL
+1921 GADSFMPL
-1931 PVSRINP
+1931 PISRISP
-1938 FDNFPAF
+1938 IDNFPAF

-2088 KDRPEQLEKFME
+2088 KDRPEQLQKFMD

-2106 PAVQFYNMQVNG
+2106 PAVQFYNSQVNG
-2118 TLRQIRAAANQIRAN
+2118 SLRQIRSAANQVRAN

-2159 VESFDMLGV
+2159 VESFDMLNV
-2168 RP
+2168 KP